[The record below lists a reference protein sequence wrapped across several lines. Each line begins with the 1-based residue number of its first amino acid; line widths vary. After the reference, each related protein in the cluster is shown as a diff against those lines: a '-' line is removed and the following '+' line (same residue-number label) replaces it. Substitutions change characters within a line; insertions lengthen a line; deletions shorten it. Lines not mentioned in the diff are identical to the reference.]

1 MKREPDPDAAD
12 VPAGHFLGP
21 DGIVR
26 KRRLRAPRDVPRH
39 RLITV
44 KQAEEKH
51 PGFEGRLRSWIH
63 RADCGDP
70 EFAGLR
76 LAIVRIGRSLFLSDD
91 FLNLFIED
99 RRGGGTPAP
108 ARSPGR
114 VTQPYPDDRTRTP
127 RSKGKARV
135 AEGK

>member
-1 MKREPDPDAAD
+1 MSRDST
-12 VPAGHFLGP
+12 VPPGHFVGP
-21 DGIVR
+21 DGVVR
-26 KRRLRAPRDVPRH
+26 KRRLSAPRDVPRH
-39 RLITV
+39 RVLTV
-44 KQAEEKH
+44 AQAEAKH
-51 PGFEGRLRSWIH
+51 PGFEGRLRSYIH

-76 LAIVRIGRSLFLSDD
+76 IAIIRIGRSVFLSEE

-114 VTQPYPDDRTRTP
+114 LADAIGITAGKSSRPRID
-127 RSKGKARV
+127 RSKTNEPR
-135 AEGK
+135 